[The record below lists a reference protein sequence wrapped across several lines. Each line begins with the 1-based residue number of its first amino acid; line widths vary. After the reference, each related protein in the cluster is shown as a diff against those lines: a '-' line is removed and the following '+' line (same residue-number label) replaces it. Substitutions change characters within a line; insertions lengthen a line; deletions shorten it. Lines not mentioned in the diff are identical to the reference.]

1 MKITVPLTLALLF
14 AAGVTPALA
23 QTSQKS
29 GDSYVYAPTTLGSR
43 NPQPYVSEPIASLAT
58 GAQGDTERLN
68 AVIQALNAETSLQ
81 GSKLTIAPD
90 GEALLVTG
98 VTVTRDQM
106 KRAVEIATSQ
116 AGEGKVVN
124 AIQTEELVIVE
135 NPAPSAPPAPQAAAA
150 DNPAQEGEIVP
161 KEAPAASST

>member
-1 MKITVPLTLALLF
+1 MRIPTSLTLALLF
-14 AAGVTPALA
+14 AASVTPALA

-29 GDSYVYAPTTLGSR
+29 GDSYVYAPTILGSR
-43 NPQPYVSEPIASLAT
+43 NPQPYVAEPTASLAT

-68 AVIQALNAETSLQ
+68 AIVQALNAEASLK

-106 KRAVEIATSQ
+106 KRAVEIAASQ

-135 NPAPSAPPAPQAAAA
+135 NPVPSEAPAPQASAS